1 MHADRSGVCATPR
14 AEPVRGADVESH
26 EALGP
31 VGDKTCFLC
40 PDSKSVNVFENNAH
54 LDMYRLAKRGGQIML
69 SKDIWRARADGKIV
83 RAAYIKATWDGQRFA
98 DPNVTIARGFANC
111 VLEGLE
117 IEKIEWLC
125 DTWKDAIER
134 TEFESAG

>member
-1 MHADRSGVCATPR
+1 
-14 AEPVRGADVESH
+14 
-26 EALGP
+26 
-31 VGDKTCFLC
+31 
-40 PDSKSVNVFENNAH
+40 
-54 LDMYRLAKRGGQIML
+54 ML